1 MQIAAHAYRCR
12 LCSATSY
19 RRLVQR
25 GQSGAMTYSGLYG
38 CSGCDLTFTN
48 HSTWRAGSSPANAT
62 AEADPN
68 ASEQGAAAGRA
79 IDDLRTDTATW

>member
-12 LCSATSY
+12 LCGATSY

-38 CSGCDLTFTN
+38 CSGCDMTFTN
-48 HSTWRAGSSPANAT
+48 PSTWRAESSPANAT
-62 AEADPN
+62 A
-68 ASEQGAAAGRA
+68 AGRA
-79 IDDLRTDTATW
+79 DDDLRTDTAAW